1 MDLPDD
7 LLDPEIEWF
16 HGSFRKF
23 VKRFGEAHAEERWAD
38 AIGMDHKIAEHVADH
53 ILRQKLPDAEDYEEA
68 KRQAYR
74 GDALAARVF
83 AFLQPE
89 HQQKMMHYELVQ
101 ILNAKM
107 DTNSGDNDLGGAM
120 ATGEWGGIWS
130 SDDQGRHG
138 QGSSDDVSDWVQAI
152 RKDRADSQTDESHA
166 EKERCDNDS
175 SGIQAIQSSDEDHPP
190 EGRAAVQS
198 NSEGDSFDQS
208 NPGSEEGSET
218 REDGETMEEW
228 YRQYVE
234 PGDTERL
241 PPLKK
246 ILESISGVSRDA
258 NKTI

>member
-7 LLDPEIEWF
+7 LQDPEIEWF

-120 ATGEWGGIWS
+120 ATGEWADIWS
-130 SDDQGRHG
+130 SDDQGRHI
-138 QGSSDDVSDWVQAI
+138 QESSDDDSDWAQAI
-152 RKDRADSQTDESHA
+152 RKDRADLQTHKSRE
-166 EKERCDNDS
+166 EQERCDDDT
-175 SGIQAIQSSDEDHPP
+175 SGIQESQSSDDDHQP

-198 NSEGDSFDQS
+198 NSEEESLDQS
-208 NPGSEEGSET
+208 NSGGEGGSET
-218 REDGETMEEW
+218 REDGEAMEEW

-246 ILESISGVSRDA
+246 TLESVSGASRDA